1 MRQSS
6 KTERDPDGQINNM
19 KAEKPEKKKRKQDK
33 NKKTQTASCVDDLSE
48 NLNFCMQKMEPTEGI
63 NIG

>member
-1 MRQSS
+1 MWQSS

-19 KAEKPEKKKRKQDK
+19 EAEKPEKKRKQDK

-48 NLNFCMQKMEPTEGI
+48 NLNCM
-63 NIG
+63 